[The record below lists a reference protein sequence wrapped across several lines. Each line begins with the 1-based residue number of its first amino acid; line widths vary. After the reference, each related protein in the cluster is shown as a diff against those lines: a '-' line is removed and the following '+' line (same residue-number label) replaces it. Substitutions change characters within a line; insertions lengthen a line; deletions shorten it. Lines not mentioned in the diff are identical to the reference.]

1 MLRMNDVQNT
11 VMLNKFML
19 AKVSTCSKDESD
31 DLFNA
36 EEPNDESHHDKYNYG
51 EKLINF
57 TIDSLKEFN
66 IEITVDHSGTFTATV
81 DVSLV
86 NDDVK
91 EIYVR

>member
-1 MLRMNDVQNT
+1 MIFLKLKNPTMN
-11 VMLNKFML
+11 
-19 AKVSTCSKDESD
+19 
-31 DLFNA
+31 
-36 EEPNDESHHDKYNYG
+36 
-51 EKLINF
+51 LIMINRIMA
-57 TIDSLKEFN
+57 IDSLKEFN